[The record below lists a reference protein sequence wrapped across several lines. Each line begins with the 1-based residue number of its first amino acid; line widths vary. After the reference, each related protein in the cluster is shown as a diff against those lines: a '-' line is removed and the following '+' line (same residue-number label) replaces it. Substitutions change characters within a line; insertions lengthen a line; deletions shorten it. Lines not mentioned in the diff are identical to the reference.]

1 MQQAYG
7 LIEVDECEPL
17 SVVRIE
23 QLQKRLFFNAAPAY
37 SKWSLR
43 AIVPTSAIL
52 SQSALQL
59 SD

>member
-7 LIEVDECEPL
+7 LIEVDECKAL

-37 SKWSLR
+37 SK
-43 AIVPTSAIL
+43 
-52 SQSALQL
+52 
-59 SD
+59 